1 MIRYGE
7 FDRHRLTGR
16 LPGERL
22 DAAAETLLDPLE
34 HEAVGCGEAQA
45 SRLVRA
51 SKRPDPG
58 SELLGRQLSLESD
71 QTCGPRGGMRSG
83 MHGNGLWM
91 TEGFGVP
98 QLMCDWPGRGHC
110 SRAFRGYPQTGK
122 PRSGAAGA
130 TRVGVEVATR
140 VAGSI
145 VPLRRSR

>member
-1 MIRYGE
+1 MRVHDQDTLVIRV
-7 FDRHRLTGR
+7 
-16 LPGERL
+16 
-22 DAAAETLLDPLE
+22 PL
-34 HEAVGCGEAQA
+34 
-45 SRLVRA
+45 
-51 SKRPDPG
+51 SKR
-58 SELLGRQLSLESD
+58 EHLLESY
-71 QTCGPRGGMRSG
+71 P
-83 MHGNGLWM
+83 
-91 TEGFGVP
+91 EGFGVP